1 MVKVSAPGKCIII
14 GEHAVVYGKPA
25 IIAAIGLR
33 TNVSFEKSDSVTY
46 RDKRWKHDDTWP
58 LEEVYETTGKILS
71 LWNSCAD
78 KKDFSE
84 LFRSIKSNRYENY
97 KKTIIGIALKCLSIN
112 HGIIVDIDSEIPGGS
127 GLGSS
132 SSLSVS
138 LVKGIAAAYDQL
150 PSLEEI
156 NKIAYELEKIIHGTP
171 SGGDNSACCFGGL
184 VWFRKSQPTNEIRSL
199 KEEIPY
205 KLENFILVNTGHPE
219 KTTGELIQQIR
230 DLEETF
236 RQTHIDDLERLT
248 LEMLQ
253 VLKDKNY
260 TRMKEIINEAQKN
273 LAELT
278 VSTHTIDNLCK
289 AVRELGGAAKLCGAG
304 GGGIVL
310 CWHED
315 VNKLKNEIKLLGFE
329 PLEVDLAVEGVRVD

>member
-1 MVKVSAPGKCIII
+1 MITVSAPGKCIII

-25 IIAAIGLR
+25 IIAAVGLR
-33 TNVSFEKSDSVTY
+33 TSVSFEKSGSVTY
-46 RDKRWKHDDTWP
+46 RDKRWGHDDTWP
-58 LEEVYETTGKILS
+58 LEEVYETTEKILS

-84 LFRSIKSNRYENY
+84 LFRNIKSNRYENY
-97 KKTIIGIALKCLSIN
+97 KKTVIGIALKRLSIK

-138 LVKGIAAAYDQL
+138 LVKGIAAAYDKS

-156 NKIAYELEKIIHGTP
+156 NEIAYELEKIIHGTP

-205 KLENFILVNTGHPE
+205 KLENFILVNTGPPE
-219 KTTGELIQQIR
+219 KTTGELVQQIR
-230 DLEETF
+230 NLEETF

-253 VLKDKNY
+253 VLKAKNY
-260 TRMKEIINEAQKN
+260 TRMKQIINEAQKN

-278 VSTHTIDNLCK
+278 VSTPGIDNLCSSI
-289 AVRELGGAAKLCGAG
+289 RELGGAAKLCGAG

-315 VNKLKNEIKLLGFE
+315 VNKLKKQIRLLGFE